1 MRGGILVLGGC
12 FFFFFLFLL
21 VFYDLICW
29 RVRNFVKTLKVKGC
43 LLV

>member
-1 MRGGILVLGGC
+1 MRGGILVLGGS
-12 FFFFFLFLL
+12 FFFFFFLL

-43 LLV
+43 LLI

>member
-1 MRGGILVLGGC
+1 MEFWSWEGVS
-12 FFFFFLFLL
+12 FFFFFLL

-43 LLV
+43 LLI